1 MPHRINSGSW
11 LGDVAARTL
20 GWLPGM
26 LGDPV
31 VFDRWR
37 WLRRAGRRGV
47 RTLDAGCGSGWFAIY
62 MSSLGNEVTGISF
75 DEVANAAAE
84 RRAKMIGATTARFV
98 LGDLRELD
106 RFGEDLGM
114 FDQIICFET
123 IEHIRD
129 DAKLVRDLA
138 ARLNPGGQLLL
149 TTPSDDHPP
158 LIGEEVSETEDGGHV
173 KFGYSLDELRELM
186 AAAGLRVIDEGRLG
200 GWVVQKLF
208 NATYRMVPLVGWRPA
223 VVLTLVLRPLQV
235 LDRPLTKLLGYPE
248 LCVRIMAE
256 LPAADPET

>member
-1 MPHRINSGSW
+1 MAHRINSGSW
-11 LGDVAARTL
+11 LGDLTARTM

-26 LGDPV
+26 LADPV
-31 VFDRWR
+31 LFLRWR
-37 WLRRAGRRGV
+37 WLHRDGLRGV

-62 MSSLGNEVTGISF
+62 MASLGNQVTGISF
-75 DEVANAAAE
+75 DETANSAAE
-84 RRAKMIGATTARFV
+84 RRAKMLGATNAQFV

-106 RFGEDLGM
+106 QFGETLGK
-114 FDQIICFET
+114 FDQIVCFET

-129 DAKLVRDLA
+129 DAKLVRDLT
-138 ARLNPGGQLLL
+138 ARLNPGGQLML

-158 LIGEEVSETEDGGHV
+158 LIGEEVSATEDGGHV
-173 KFGYSLDELRELM
+173 KFGYSLQELRELFM
-186 AAAGLRVIDEGRLG
+186 AAGLRVVDEGRLG

-208 NATYRMVPLVGWRPA
+208 NATYRLVPVVGWRPA

-235 LDRPLTKLLGYPE
+235 LDGPLTRLLGYPE

-256 LPAADPET
+256 LPAGDEAA